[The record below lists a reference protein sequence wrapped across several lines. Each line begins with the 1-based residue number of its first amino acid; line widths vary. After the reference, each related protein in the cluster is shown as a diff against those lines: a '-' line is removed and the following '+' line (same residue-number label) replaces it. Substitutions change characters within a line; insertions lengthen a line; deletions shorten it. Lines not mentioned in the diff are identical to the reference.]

1 MLFVLIKMGQSF
13 SIDKHVSSLDDLLD
27 MSAYYFSK
35 VKFESRISS
44 DITQHLKVSPVNQS
58 VDVAVLRRQIK
69 VRLCQTDASRLG
81 VIEVD

>member
-1 MLFVLIKMGQSF
+1 MGQSF

-35 VKFESRISS
+35 VKFESRISP

>member
-1 MLFVLIKMGQSF
+1 MGQSF

-35 VKFESRISS
+35 VKFESRISH
-44 DITQHLKVSPVNQS
+44 DITQHLKVSPANHS

-69 VRLCQTDASRLG
+69 IRLCQTDASSLG
-81 VIEVD
+81 LIEVD

>member
-1 MLFVLIKMGQSF
+1 MGQSF

-58 VDVAVLRRQIK
+58 VDVAVFRRQIK